1 MVKCF
6 SSRCALLFA
15 VKHCCLIGCNL
26 IETGQQLQKAGNSSE
41 FACMP
46 SGACAAEALEALFH
60 TRLPPLPAAL
70 SSSFNSLQTRVGQ
83 NQDLCDT
90 CKLAV
95 FEAAAILG
103 NVVRQ
108 P

>member
-1 MVKCF
+1 M
-6 SSRCALLFA
+6 A
-15 VKHCCLIGCNL
+15 
-26 IETGQQLQKAGNSSE
+26 
-41 FACMP
+41 
-46 SGACAAEALEALFH
+46 SGACAAEALEALLH

-70 SSSFNSLQTRVGQ
+70 FASFNSLQTRVSQ

-103 NVVRQ
+103 NVVSQHCAWLWCRGLLANNSQRQ
-108 P
+108 LLTRQWQRRKRKSKF

>member
-1 MVKCF
+1 MPCF
-6 SSRCALLFA
+6 LLLKLRCLT
-15 VKHCCLIGCNL
+15 GCNL

-41 FACMP
+41 FACVA
-46 SGACAAEALEALFH
+46 SGACAAEALEALLH

-70 SSSFNSLQTRVGQ
+70 SSSFNSLQTHVSQ

-103 NVVRQ
+103 NVVSQ